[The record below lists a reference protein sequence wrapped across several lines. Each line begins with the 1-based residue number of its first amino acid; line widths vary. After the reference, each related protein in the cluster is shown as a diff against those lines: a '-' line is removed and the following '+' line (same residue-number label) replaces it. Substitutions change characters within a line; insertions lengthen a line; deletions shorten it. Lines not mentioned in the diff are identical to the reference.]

1 MVEKLL
7 TPKKKRPPVEVKQV
21 RVFILDD
28 HPVVRQGLIQL
39 LNQQEQLVVC
49 GEASNFDQ
57 AMSDIENSKPD
68 IVLVDISLNG
78 PSGIE
83 YIKTAKTQFPD
94 LLFLVH
100 SMHDETL
107 YAERA
112 IRAGA
117 RGYIMKGEPTDRI
130 ITAIRRVLEGKI
142 YLSDAMT
149 EKMLEKRY
157 NGVSDGV
164 SIMDVLSDRELEI
177 FQLIGEGETT
187 AEIAK
192 RLYRSAK
199 TIETYRARIKTKL
212 NLKDNM
218 QLIRH
223 AMQWVDHPQ
232 EV

>member
-1 MVEKLL
+1 MEKLL
-7 TPKKKRPPVEVKQV
+7 IQKKKKPVEQRQT

-39 LNQQEQLVVC
+39 INQQEPLYVC

-57 AMSDIENSKPD
+57 AMSEIEASKPD

-83 YIKTAKTQFPD
+83 YIKTAKAQYPD

-117 RGYIMKGEPTDRI
+117 RGYIMKGEPTDRVI
-130 ITAIRRVLEGKI
+130 AAIRRVLEGKI
-142 YLSDAMT
+142 YLSDTMT

-187 AEIAK
+187 SQIAK
-192 RLYRSAK
+192 RLHRSAK